1 MARRLMTIRMRLQL
15 IGLVTVLWFG
25 PAAAQTLPTELIS
38 ALRAGGHTFV
48 MRHAHSPSERPDAA
62 SAHRDNVR
70 LERQLDTEGRAA
82 AVAMGI
88 AVRNLG
94 IPIGEILTSPT
105 FRALETVQALDLGDA
120 RSVEELGDG
129 GLDMRPDVEGKR
141 PAWLR
146 AKASEPPPPASN
158 VLLITHL
165 PNLRGAFGYDAA
177 GMADGETLI
186 LRPDGGRVVVVG
198 RVPIDEW
205 SSLATD

>member
-1 MARRLMTIRMRLQL
+1 MKAMRILRRFEFL
-15 IGLVTVLWFG
+15 GLLTVLWLG
-25 PAAAQTLPTELIS
+25 SAVAQSLPIDS
-38 ALRAGGHTFV
+38 IAALRAGGHTFV

-62 SAHRDNVR
+62 SAHSGNVR
-70 LERQLDTEGRAA
+70 LERQLDEEGRAA
-82 AVAMGI
+82 AGAMGI

-105 FRALETVQALDLGDA
+105 FRALETVRALDLGDA

-129 GLDMRPDVEGKR
+129 GLDMQPDVEGKR

-146 AKASEPPPPASN
+146 AKASERPPASSN

-165 PNLRGAFGYDAA
+165 PNLRGAFGADAA
-177 GMADGETLI
+177 NMADGEALI
-186 LRPDGGRVVVVG
+186 LRPDGGGVVVVG
-198 RVPIDEW
+198 RVRIDEW

>member
-1 MARRLMTIRMRLQL
+1 MVKAMRVLNWTQFL
-15 IGLVTVLWFG
+15 GLVTVLWFG
-25 PAAAQTLPTELIS
+25 SAGAQSLPS
-38 ALRAGGHTFV
+38 DSVAALRAGGHVFV

-62 SAHRDNVR
+62 SAHRGNVQ
-70 LERQLDTEGRAA
+70 LERQLDAGGRAA

-105 FRALETVQALDLGDA
+105 FRALETVRALDLGDA
-120 RSVEELGDG
+120 RAVEELGDG

-146 AKASEPPPPASN
+146 AKASESPPASSN

-165 PNLRGAFGYDAA
+165 PNLRGAFGDDAA
-177 GMADGETLI
+177 DMADGETLI
-186 LRPDGGRVVVVG
+186 LRPDGGGVVVVG
-198 RVPIDEW
+198 RVRIDEW

>member
-1 MARRLMTIRMRLQL
+1 MRLQFL
-15 IGLVTVLWFG
+15 GLVTALCFG
-25 PAAAQTLPTELIS
+25 SAAAQPSTEAIL
-38 ALRAGGHTFV
+38 ALRAGGYVLV

-62 SAHRDNVR
+62 SAQRANVR
-70 LERQLDTEGRAA
+70 LERQLDAEGRAA
-82 AVAMGI
+82 ATAMGV

-94 IPIGEILTSPT
+94 IPFGEILTSPT
-105 FRALETVQALDLGDA
+105 FRAIETVQALNLGDA

-146 AKASEPPPPASN
+146 AKASEAPPASSN

-165 PNLRGAFGYDAA
+165 PNLRSAFGDDAA
-177 GMADGETLI
+177 DMADGETLI
-186 LRPDGGRVVVVG
+186 LRPDGNGIVVVG
-198 RVPIDEW
+198 RVRIEEW